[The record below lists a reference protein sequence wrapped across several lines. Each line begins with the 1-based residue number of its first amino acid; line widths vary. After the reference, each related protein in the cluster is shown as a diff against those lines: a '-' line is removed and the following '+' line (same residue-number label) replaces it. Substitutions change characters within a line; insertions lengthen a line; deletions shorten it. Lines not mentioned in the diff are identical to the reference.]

1 MTNIL
6 VITTTRADFGL
17 LKNLIKS
24 LKKNKFNCKV
34 LASGTHFSKY
44 YGYTFNEIKSEN
56 IKIDFKLKQKIIT
69 KNSIGIS
76 KIISQFIKQVTKI
89 LNKSN
94 PDLVVLLGD
103 RYEILGAAVAAHIS
117 RIPIAHIHGGELTNG
132 VIDDAFRHSITKMS
146 QLHFV
151 SNKTYRKRVIQL
163 GENPETVYTVGG
175 MGVESIKNTKLLSQ
189 KKIEKKLK
197 IKFLKKNLL
206 INFHP
211 ETLRK
216 GEAKYQVKELINALK
231 TLKNT
236 CLIFTMPGAE
246 VENKLIVGEIRKF
259 VKNNNNGYYFRSLG
273 QQNFFSILKIVDA
286 MVGNSS
292 SGLLEM
298 PTFKKATLN
307 LGDRQLGRVKSESVL
322 DTNIKKNDI
331 INSINKIYSK
341 KFQIKIKN
349 SSNPYGN
356 GGASEKMIKVL
367 KENKRKKFIMKKFYD
382 IKF

>member
-1 MTNIL
+1 MTKIL
-6 VITTTRADFGL
+6 VITSTRADFGL
-17 LKNLIKS
+17 LKNLIKL

-44 YGYTFNEIKSEN
+44 YGYTSNEIRSEN

-76 KIISQFIKQVTKI
+76 KIISQIINQLTIV
-89 LNKSN
+89 LNKST
-94 PDLVVLLGD
+94 PDLVILLGD

-117 RIPIAHIHGGELTNG
+117 RIPIAHIHGGELTSG
-132 VIDDAFRHSITKMS
+132 IIDDAFRHSITKMS

-151 SNKTYRKRVIQL
+151 SNKIYRKRVIQL
-163 GENPETVYTVGG
+163 GENPKTVYTVGG
-175 MGVESIKNTKLLSQ
+175 MGVESIKNSKLLSQ
-189 KKIEKKLK
+189 KTIEKKLK

-211 ETLRK
+211 ETLHK
-216 GEAKYQVKELINALK
+216 GEAKSQVKELINALK
-231 TLKNT
+231 TFKNI

-246 VENKLIVGEIRKF
+246 VENKFIIGEIKKF
-259 VKNNNNGYYFRSLG
+259 VKNNNNSYYFKSLG

-286 MVGNSS
+286 MIGNSS

-298 PTFKKATLN
+298 PTFKKGTLN
-307 LGDRQLGRVKSESVL
+307 LGNRQLGRIKSESVI
-322 DTNIKKNDI
+322 DSNIKKKNI

-341 KFQIKIKN
+341 KFQMKIKI
-349 SSNPYGN
+349 
-356 GGASEKMIKVL
+356 L
-367 KENKRKKFIMKKFYD
+367 
-382 IKF
+382 